1 MLEFVLICRPYTF
14 WIDLRLLF
22 NTSHDPILCVLVGS
36 NFCPFSIIFGI
47 FYHQIWSIWISFCRP
62 HRVDSKYVYIIFN
75 RSQIRQNQAKN
86 PILIYIKIWKVRGTD
101 LSSEIMA
108 ILRLDNQ
115 TVGQTSWRP
124 CSQQAWDQR
133 FSLPLDRARE
143 LEISI
148 YWKDY
153 RSLCAIKYLRLEDF
167 IDYHLNGM
175 TIHLE
180 PQGILFAEI
189 KFINPL
195 IRPRPKLQRQK
206 KLFTKRKGK
215 DLLRAGNMNIDVL
228 TWTRL
233 IKRGMPNNCYDSTT
247 TSPQSPL
254 NLQLQQQMQQKQQAD
269 KEMGIMSQA
278 ILSPMSSGNESSPQT
293 PVNGEKKSIAEN
305 ADSSTTT
312 ASASSSSSSSS
323 SNNSLVFSPSS
334 VQMPASALSQ
344 QIPNQPQPRN
354 KKISIFIQKIS
365 K

>member
-1 MLEFVLICRPYTF
+1 
-14 WIDLRLLF
+14 
-22 NTSHDPILCVLVGS
+22 
-36 NFCPFSIIFGI
+36 
-47 FYHQIWSIWISFCRP
+47 
-62 HRVDSKYVYIIFN
+62 
-75 RSQIRQNQAKN
+75 
-86 PILIYIKIWKVRGTD
+86 
-101 LSSEIMA
+101 MA

-115 TVGQTSWRP
+115 NVGQTSWRA

-175 TIHLE
+175 AIHLE

-215 DLLRAGNMNIDVL
+215 DLLRPGNMNIDVL

-254 NLQLQQQMQQKQQAD
+254 NLQLQQQQQKLAQERAETSSQQLNTTLGRQLSSS
-269 KEMGIMSQA
+269 GIES
-278 ILSPMSSGNESSPQT
+278 MSSPHT
-293 PVNGEKKSIAEN
+293 PTNGTATNGSKKVTTPITNVIA
-305 ADSSTTT
+305 ATGSDSSTTT

-323 SNNSLVFSPSS
+323 SSNNSLIFSPSS
-334 VQMPASALSQ
+334 VQQQPTPAAPPKPQHLPNTTSVLPPPLFTPTA
-344 QIPNQPQPRN
+344 IAPNQTSSSTNR
-354 KKISIFIQKIS
+354 KLILFAF
-365 K
+365 

>member
-1 MLEFVLICRPYTF
+1 
-14 WIDLRLLF
+14 
-22 NTSHDPILCVLVGS
+22 
-36 NFCPFSIIFGI
+36 
-47 FYHQIWSIWISFCRP
+47 
-62 HRVDSKYVYIIFN
+62 
-75 RSQIRQNQAKN
+75 
-86 PILIYIKIWKVRGTD
+86 
-101 LSSEIMA
+101 MA

-254 NLQLQQQMQQKQQAD
+254 NLQLQQMQQMQKQQSD

-323 SNNSLVFSPSS
+323 NNSLVFSPSS
-334 VQMPASALSQ
+334 VQMPTSALSQ
-344 QIPNQPQPRN
+344 QIPNQPQPFSATTTNNRN
-354 KKISIFIQKIS
+354 KKKFSS
-365 K
+365 